1 MKGERSYMTLKELL
15 DDIHSLNRELEK
27 YERKFGITSEDFYQL
42 YQQGKL
48 DEGEFEEIQEFCEWA
63 GIYQIKVIR
72 QKTESRFTR
81 RFYRSRSR

>member
-1 MKGERSYMTLKELL
+1 MILKELL

-48 DEGEFEEIQEFCEWA
+48 EN
-63 GIYQIKVIR
+63 
-72 QKTESRFTR
+72 SRK
-81 RFYRSRSR
+81 SRSFVSGQGYTK